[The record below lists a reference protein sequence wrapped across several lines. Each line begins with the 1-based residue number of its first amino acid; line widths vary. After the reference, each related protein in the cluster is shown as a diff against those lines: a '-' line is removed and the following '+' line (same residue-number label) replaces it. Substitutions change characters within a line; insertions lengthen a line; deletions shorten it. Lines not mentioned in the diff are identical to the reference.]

1 LSARGVPVHSNQ
13 GKVKMFAI
21 IEDGG
26 RQYKVTPGQELVI
39 DLRDGLA
46 EGDAVVFDRVLLA
59 NGGGDSLIGLPL
71 LEGATIAAEVAN
83 SLQKGPK
90 LEIQKFRRRKN
101 FRRHTGHR
109 QKYTTVMIGEFSIPG
124 LQIVEQQ
131 EAAPAQESAPVE
143 TPASETPAAE

>member
-1 LSARGVPVHSNQ
+1 
-13 GKVKMFAI
+13 MFAI

-39 DLRDGLA
+39 DLRDDLA

-71 LEGATIAAEVAN
+71 LEGATIAGEVVDP
-83 SLQKGPK
+83 LKKGPK

-109 QKYTTVMIGEFSIPG
+109 QKYTTVLVGEFKIPG
-124 LQIVEQQ
+124 LQIVEKQDST
-131 EAAPAQESAPVE
+131 PAQ
-143 TPASETPAAE
+143 ETPAAEAPAAEASSAE